1 MIRKGNFT
9 LVLAAALLATGAATW
24 GEPFEAITRPSEDRV
39 LSFTR
44 PGLIAEVTVE
54 DGDRVEAGQVLVRLD
69 SAAERIQLAQLKAE
83 AENTTRVEAAE
94 ARLAQKRVD
103 LKRLQFAAERG
114 AATEL
119 EVETAQLEVKISELS
134 LVLAQ
139 FELQQA
145 KLKYEEAQAQVDRM
159 SLESPIDGRT
169 ETVAAEA
176 GEAIEA
182 RDRILRII
190 RIDPLR
196 IDVPVPLVT
205 ARKLKVGQSA
215 TVRFEP
221 GPSAKGEITF
231 LAGEADAASGTLTV
245 RVEVPN
251 PEERFA
257 GEQVRVEFPA
267 ADSSEQAKE
276 SGERSPAVISSEIS
290 PQSR

>member
-1 MIRKGNFT
+1 MIRKTDLT
-9 LVLAAALLATGAATW
+9 LALAAALLATGAAA
-24 GEPFEAITRPSEDRV
+24 GESFEAITRPSEDRV

-54 DGDRVEAGQVLVRLD
+54 DGDAVEQGQVLVRLD
-69 SAAERIQLAQLKAE
+69 SAAERIQLAQLEAE

-103 LKRLQFAAERG
+103 LKRLRFAAERG

-134 LVLAQ
+134 LVLAR
-139 FELQQA
+139 FELEQA
-145 KLKYEEAQAQVDRM
+145 KLKYREAEAQVDRM

-176 GEAIEA
+176 GEAVEA
-182 RDRILRII
+182 RDRILRVI

-196 IDVPVPLVT
+196 IDVPVPLDT
-205 ARKLKVGQSA
+205 ARKLKVGLQA
-215 TVRFEP
+215 VVHFEP
-221 GPSAKGEITF
+221 EISSEGKITF
-231 LAGEADAASGTLTV
+231 LAGEADAASRTLTV

-257 GEQVRVEFPA
+257 GENVRVEFPET
-267 ADSSEQAKE
+267 DSAEQAKE
-276 SGERSPAVISSEIS
+276 SGERSPAVVSSTIS